1 MPRLPDQR
9 ADDNR
14 WPEWPRVCKTD
25 YGQEE
30 AVAVFGRDP
39 RIYQTTVKELLTDSE
54 GNLRAVKV
62 VRLEAGTDKK
72 TGRTVMHEVAG
83 SEEEL
88 PCQLL
93 LIAAGFLGPQAYV
106 AETFGLSAP
115 PLLCQHRPRR
125 IRHQCAQG
133 VRRRR
138 HAQGPVPGGLGHPGR
153 ARRRPR
159 GGHLSDGVQQLKSL
173 TAGAVSWVPG
183 RAPWRR
189 YGSAGLSIWIPEG

>member
-1 MPRLPDQR
+1 M
-9 ADDNR
+9 
-14 WPEWPRVCKTD
+14 CKTD

-106 AETFGLSAP
+106 AETFGLERTPRSCVSTAP
-115 PLLCQHRPRR
+115 GGYATNVPKVL
-125 IRHQCAQG
+125 
-133 VRRRR
+133 RRRR

-159 GGHLSDGVQQLKSL
+159 GGHLSDGVQQLK
-173 TAGAVSWVPG
+173 A
-183 RAPWRR
+183 
-189 YGSAGLSIWIPEG
+189 

>member
-1 MPRLPDQR
+1 M
-9 ADDNR
+9 
-14 WPEWPRVCKTD
+14 CKTD

-93 LIAAGFLGPQAYV
+93 LISRRASWPP
-106 AETFGLSAP
+106 GLCRRDLWIGAHP

-153 ARRRPR
+153 AAAAAHEVDTFLM
-159 GGHLSDGVQQLKSL
+159 GYSN
-173 TAGAVSWVPG
+173 
-183 RAPWRR
+183 
-189 YGSAGLSIWIPEG
+189 